1 VHFCLDAKKK
11 KDKTFFMRKKELLKQ
26 IIRDFHLQPV
36 FDVKPR
42 DVQVP
47 LETGKII
54 TLMGVRRCGK
64 TSILLDTVNR
74 LAKTLDKTLMV
85 FINFED
91 ERLDLA
97 TDELDLIIQAYR
109 ELYPGQHLANSYLFF
124 DEIQNVDGWERF
136 VRRVYDTVTR
146 NIVLTGSNSKLLGTE
161 IATSLRGRTLG
172 MEVFP
177 LSFSEFLRF
186 QDLEADVHS
195 SGHLA
200 LIRNAQ
206 ADFLQQGGFPETLSI
221 DPKHRTWLLQ
231 EYFNVLLYRDIVERY
246 KVQNVVALKYFLKR
260 LVSSTTKQ
268 LSIHKIYNE
277 LKSAN
282 IRVGKNTLYD
292 FLDYAETVC
301 LAHVLYR
308 YDQSLVT
315 RELGEKKVYAIDTG
329 LCDAVEFR
337 FSDDLGKALENAVFL
352 ELRRTGAELFFYR
365 SESVECD
372 FLRVERGRVMEA
384 IQVCLDLSDPVT
396 RRREVKGL
404 MAACA
409 RFGLSKGTIITGDDS
424 DQWSIDQ
431 IQVDVVPFYR
441 RFSQPGYVSAP

>member
-1 VHFCLDAKKK
+1 
-11 KDKTFFMRKKELLKQ
+11 MIKKELLKQ

-47 LETGKII
+47 LGTGKII

-64 TSILLDTVNR
+64 TSMLLDTVNR
-74 LAKTLDKTLMV
+74 LARTLDKTLMV

-97 TDELDLIIQAYR
+97 ANELDLIIQAYR
-109 ELYPGQHLANSYLFF
+109 ELYPGKDLARCHLFF

-136 VRRVYDTVTR
+136 VRRVYDTVTK
-146 NIVLTGSNSKLLGTE
+146 NIVLTGSNSRLLGSE

-186 QDLEADVHS
+186 QDLKADVHS
-195 SGHLA
+195 SRDLA

-206 ADFLQQGGFPETLSI
+206 TDFLRHGGFPETLSI
-221 DPKHRTWLLQ
+221 DHKHRTMLLQ

-268 LSIHKIYNE
+268 LSIHKIYTE

-292 FLDYAETVC
+292 FLDYAETVY
-301 LAHVLYR
+301 LAQVLYR

-329 LCDAVEFR
+329 LCDAVEYR
-337 FSDDLGKALENAVFL
+337 FSHDMGKALENAVFL

-365 SESVECD
+365 GQNLECD
-372 FLRVERGRVMEA
+372 FLLVDRGRVKEA
-384 IQVCLDLSDPVT
+384 VQVCFDLSDPET
-396 RRREVKGL
+396 RRREAKGL
-404 MAACA
+404 VAACS

-424 DQWSIDQ
+424 DQWSMDQ
-431 IQVDVVPFYR
+431 IQVDAVPFYR
-441 RFSQPGYVSAP
+441 RFSQPDHIDAF

>member
-1 VHFCLDAKKK
+1 
-11 KDKTFFMRKKELLKQ
+11 MRKKELLKQ
-26 IIRDFHLQPV
+26 IIRDFHLHPV

-42 DVQVP
+42 DVKVP
-47 LETGKII
+47 LDTGKII
-54 TLMGVRRCGK
+54 TIMGVKRCGK
-64 TSILLDTVNR
+64 TSLLLDTVNR
-74 LAKTLDKTLMV
+74 LAESMDKTLIV

-109 ELYPGQHLANSYLFF
+109 ELYPRQRLEDSRLFF

-146 NIVLTGSNSKLLGTE
+146 NIVLTGSNSRLLGSE

-177 LSFSEFLRF
+177 LSFSEYLRF
-186 QDLEADVHS
+186 QGLEADVHS
-195 SGHLA
+195 SRHLA
-200 LIRNAQ
+200 LLRNAQ
-206 ADFLQQGGFPETLSI
+206 AEFLNRGGFPETLLI
-221 DPKHRTWLLQ
+221 DHKHRTRLLQ

-292 FLDYAETVC
+292 FLDYAETVY
-301 LAHVLYR
+301 LAQVLFR
-308 YDQSLVT
+308 YDRSLVA

-329 LCDAVEFR
+329 LCDAVEYR
-337 FSDDLGKALENAVFL
+337 FSEDTGKALENAVYL
-352 ELRRTGAELFFYR
+352 ELRRTGTTELFFYR
-365 SESVECD
+365 NEALECD

-384 IQVCLDLSDPVT
+384 IQVCYDLSSAET
-396 RRREVKGL
+396 RRRELKGL
-404 MAACA
+404 MAACT
-409 RFGLSKGTIITGDDS
+409 RFGLNKGTIITGDDL
-424 DQWSIDQ
+424 DQWSVEQ
-431 IQVDVVPFYR
+431 MEVDVVPFYR
-441 RFSQPGYVSAP
+441 RFSRPHIDSAP

>member
-1 VHFCLDAKKK
+1 MKKK
-11 KDKTFFMRKKELLKQ
+11 ETLKQ
-26 IIRDFHLQPV
+26 IIRDFNLQPV
-36 FDVKPR
+36 FEVKPR

-47 LETGKII
+47 LDTGKII
-54 TLMGVRRCGK
+54 TVMGVRRCGK

-74 LAKTLDKTLMV
+74 LAQSMDKTLIV

-109 ELYPGQHLANSYLFF
+109 ELYPRQSLQDCYLFF
-124 DEIQNVDGWERF
+124 DEIQNVEGWERF
-136 VRRVYDTVTR
+136 VRRVYDTVTK
-146 NIVLTGSNSKLLGTE
+146 NIVLTGSNSRLLGSE
-161 IATSLRGRTLG
+161 IATSMRGRTLG

-186 QDLEADVHS
+186 QDLEADFHS
-195 SGHLA
+195 SRHLA
-200 LIRNAQ
+200 QLRNAQ
-206 ADFLQQGGFPETLSI
+206 AEFLKQGGFPETLFI
-221 DPKHRTWLLQ
+221 DQQHRTRLLQ

-246 KVQNVVALKYFLKR
+246 KVQNVMALKYFLKR
-260 LVSSTTKQ
+260 LLTSTTKQ

-292 FLDYAETVC
+292 FLDYAETVY
-301 LAHVLYR
+301 LAQVLYR
-308 YDQSLVT
+308 YDRSLVS

-329 LCDAVEFR
+329 LCDAVEYR
-337 FSDDLGKALENAVFL
+337 FSEDMGKALENAVFM

-365 SESVECD
+365 SETLECD

-384 IQVCLDLSDPVT
+384 IQVCHDLSSAET
-396 RRREVKGL
+396 RRRELKGL
-404 MAACA
+404 RAACS
-409 RFGLSKGTIITGDDS
+409 RFGLNKGTIITGDDF
-424 DQWSIDQ
+424 DQWNIEQ
-431 IQVDVVPFYR
+431 LKVDVVPFYR
-441 RFSQPGYVSAP
+441 RFSRPYHDSVN

>member
-1 VHFCLDAKKK
+1 
-11 KDKTFFMRKKELLKQ
+11 MIKKELLKQ

-36 FDVKPR
+36 FDVRPR

-54 TLMGVRRCGK
+54 SLMGVRRCGK
-64 TSILLDTVNR
+64 TSMLLDTVNR
-74 LAKTLDKTLMV
+74 LARTLDKTLMV

-97 TDELDLIIQAYR
+97 ANELDLIIQAYR
-109 ELYPGQHLANSYLFF
+109 ELYPGKDLARCHLFF

-136 VRRVYDTVTR
+136 VRRVYDTLTQ
-146 NIVLTGSNSKLLGTE
+146 NIVLTGSNSRLLGSE

-186 QDLEADVHS
+186 QDLKVDVHS
-195 SGHLA
+195 SSDLA

-206 ADFLQQGGFPETLSI
+206 ADFLRHGGFPETLSI
-221 DPKHRTWLLQ
+221 DHKHRTWLLQ

-246 KVQNVVALKYFLKR
+246 KVQNVVTLKYFLKR

-268 LSIHKIYNE
+268 LSIHKIFNE

-292 FLDYAETVC
+292 FLDYAETVY
-301 LAHVLYR
+301 LAQVLYR

-329 LCDAVEFR
+329 LCDAVEYR
-337 FSDDLGKALENAVFL
+337 FSHDMGKALENAVFL

-365 SESVECD
+365 SQNLECD
-372 FLRVERGRVMEA
+372 FLRVERGRVVEA
-384 IQVCLDLSDPVT
+384 VQVCFDLSDPET

-404 MAACA
+404 VAACSI
-409 RFGLSKGTIITGDDS
+409 FGLSKGTVITGDDS
-424 DQWSIDQ
+424 HQWSVDQ
-431 IQVDVVPFYR
+431 VQVDAVPFYR
-441 RFSQPGYVSAP
+441 RFSQPDHIDAF